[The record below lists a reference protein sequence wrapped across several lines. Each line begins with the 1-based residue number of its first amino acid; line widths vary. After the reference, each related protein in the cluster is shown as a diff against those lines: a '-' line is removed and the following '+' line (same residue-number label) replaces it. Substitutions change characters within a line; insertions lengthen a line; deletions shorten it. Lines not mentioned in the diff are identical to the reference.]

1 MSFFPGKDP
10 SLGDAPSSDAIEQVI
25 VPRSVDL
32 GGFQVHRALPSG
44 RSRMVGPFIFFDHFG
59 PAVFKAGD
67 GVDVRP
73 HPHIGLATVT
83 YLFDGEIVHRDSL
96 GTAMPIRPGAVNWM
110 TAGRG
115 IVHSERTAADHRD
128 GGEPLHGLQLWV
140 ALPMQD
146 EETAPAFAHT
156 AAADI
161 PALSENGL
169 ALRVVA
175 GTLHGL
181 RSPVVTSWDTLF
193 ADAHLNAGATLP
205 LDAAHEE
212 RAVYVLG
219 GEIEIGGDRHR
230 AGAAAGAQAGRSG
243 GDPGGERCPLRHGR
257 RRRHGRAAPHLVEF
271 RLLAQ
276 GTHRGRQS
284 RLEGRPLRY
293 RAGRHDGIHS
303 TAGLDQEAA
312 MPRRAALLIGTLC
325 ALAAAAPAQAQ
336 SDLAHA
342 YRIIAAKTFVD
353 LTHSFGP
360 ETPVW
365 SGFGQAKFSPAAD
378 PKTHE
383 PYTIAKD
390 GFRTTYYEMVGQYG
404 THVDPPAHFA
414 ENGITMDQIP
424 LKQMI
429 LPLVV
434 LDDTPY
440 LGKDPNHAFSV
451 ADLKAWERSARPRA
465 EGCLRGAAHR
475 HVQGLGLQT
484 PSASSASRFRPGP
497 SRPSNISTNS
507 AA

>member
-1 MSFFPGKDP
+1 M
-10 SLGDAPSSDAIEQVI
+10 
-25 VPRSVDL
+25 PRSVDL

-161 PALSENGL
+161 PALSENGMT
-169 ALRVVA
+169 LRVVA

-193 ADAHLNAGATLP
+193 AEAHLNAGATLP

-219 GEIEIGGDRHR
+219 GEIEIGGDRHGPER
-230 AGAAAGAQAGRSG
+230 LLVLKPGDRSRSG
-243 GDPGGERCPLRHGR
+243 QRAMPTLSWSAALPWT
-257 RRRHGRAAPHLVEF
+257 GRATSGGISSPRARSGSKPP
-271 RLLAQ
+271 
-276 GTHRGRQS
+276 
-284 RLEGRPLRY
+284 RPT
-293 RAGRHDGIHS
+293 G
-303 TAGLDQEAA
+303 
-312 MPRRAALLIGTLC
+312 
-325 ALAAAAPAQAQ
+325 
-336 SDLAHA
+336 
-342 YRIIAAKTFVD
+342 K
-353 LTHSFGP
+353 
-360 ETPVW
+360 
-365 SGFGQAKFSPAAD
+365 PAASISCRA
-378 PKTHE
+378 TRRNS
-383 PYTIAKD
+383 
-390 GFRTTYYEMVGQYG
+390 FRCRM
-404 THVDPPAHFA
+404 
-414 ENGITMDQIP
+414 
-424 LKQMI
+424 
-429 LPLVV
+429 
-434 LDDTPY
+434 
-440 LGKDPNHAFSV
+440 PNRHC
-451 ADLKAWERSARPRA
+451 ERSEAI
-465 EGCLRGAAHR
+465 
-475 HVQGLGLQT
+475 QG
-484 PSASSASRFRPGP
+484 
-497 SRPSNISTNS
+497 
-507 AA
+507 